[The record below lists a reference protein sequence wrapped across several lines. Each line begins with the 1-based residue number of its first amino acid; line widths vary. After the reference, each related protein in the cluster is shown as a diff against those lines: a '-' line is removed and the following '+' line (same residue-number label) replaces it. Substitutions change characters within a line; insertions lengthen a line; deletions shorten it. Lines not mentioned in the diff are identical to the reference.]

1 MWKFFIDSIILVD
14 LIAVRKPFSAFAI
27 QIFSKA
33 EEKKV
38 RLYTSSHS
46 MATTY
51 YLLKKYLAE
60 KELRE
65 ILYNL
70 LDFIQV
76 VPIDQDIIK
85 KGLKSKHKDF
95 EDALQLITAY
105 SIDNLDGLVTR
116 NPRDFNHAEIPILT
130 PEEVTK
136 DWK

>member
-1 MWKFFIDSIILVD
+1 MRKLFIDTNILVD
-14 LIAVRKPFSAFAI
+14 LIADRRPFSAFAI

-60 KELRE
+60 KELQE

-70 LDFIQV
+70 LYFIQV

-105 SIDNLDGLVTR
+105 SIENLDGLVTR
-116 NPRDFNHAEIPILT
+116 NPRDFAHAEIPILT